1 VWRVA
6 RGTRGTR
13 MWAAALSLSGHAAVI
28 ALAGP
33 LLLRDTRVPA
43 PVPVRTTAVAYVEIG
58 AFPGAAMPSA
68 VPRPPAVTR
77 STDGDAAPARQTR
90 APLSATIL
98 PPEPASAPGSA
109 SVSAVGAGTPPGSPV
124 EGTRW
129 RPATDPRLIPIDGS
143 PAPAPR
149 PSESETYRLGL
160 AARAAVWR
168 DSVAREQRRR
178 AGLTDWVVT
187 DDRGRDWGLRSGGR
201 LTIAGT
207 TIPLPIPAP
216 GSTSDGARRAL
227 ERAELARQIADDER
241 GQVLRERIRATR
253 EARDA
258 ARNAARPR

>member
-1 VWRVA
+1 
-6 RGTRGTR
+6 
-13 MWAAALSLSGHAAVI
+13 MWAAAASLGAHSAVI

-43 PVPVRTTAVAYVEIG
+43 PVPVRTAAVAYVEIG
-58 AFPGAAMPSA
+58 AFPGAAMPGA
-68 VPRPPAVTR
+68 VPRPPAVTPR
-77 STDGDAAPARQTR
+77 RTDGDAAPARRTR
-90 APLSATIL
+90 APSGATML
-98 PPEPASAPGSA
+98 PPTRASAPASAPGGA
-109 SVSAVGAGTPPGSPV
+109 SFPAVGAGTAPGPPV

-129 RPATDPRLIPIDGS
+129 RPATDPRLIPLYGS
-143 PAPAPR
+143 PAPALR
-149 PSESETYRLGL
+149 PAESEAYRLGL

-227 ERAELARQIADDER
+227 ERAELSRQIADDER